1 MRKFYFLFMSLITLI
16 TLTGQNKQS
25 FISGTSQP
33 MIHFTKV
40 FRPQNVVN
48 QKKSTLQRVCQVQS
62 ETNVL
67 KQQLDSMVQPGY
79 KSTYT
84 YDNSGRKLTETNWYE
99 STNSLIAMTK
109 DSSVYNANGQLL
121 TYIEFERNLAT
132 NNLVVSYKTD
142 YQYNTNEKTEMKYSW
157 NTASHTWAS
166 RDKTVDTYDNTG
178 KIILALTSFWN
189 VDSWTDEYKTV
200 YEYDNQAN
208 KIVETFYYWSSGE
221 WLNISK
227 TMYNYDVNGNALGE
241 TSFSWSSNTQTWT
254 GSDKSEYLLDNNF
267 DISTVISS
275 NWNTTTQMWE
285 QSSKSEYFYDLNT
298 LSSDVF
304 SNGILNIFGKHKL
317 TSAKLYNYDSTNWV
331 YEGLATLYYS
341 TRDFQS
347 ETKTVVDD
355 AIKVYPNPASNYI
368 LFNQDKMA
376 GQFTVQLVDLQGKIV
391 LNQTST
397 NNNAV
402 SIAKLSKGLYQY
414 KILSDTKVY
423 TGKII
428 VK

>member
-1 MRKFYFLFMSLITLI
+1 MKKFYFLSLSLITLT

-25 FISGTSQP
+25 SILGTSQP
-33 MIHFTKV
+33 VTHFTKV
-40 FRPQNVVN
+40 LLSQNN
-48 QKKSTLQRVCQVQS
+48 GKQQKSSPQRVCQVQS

-84 YDNSGRKLTETNWYE
+84 YDNSGRNLTATSWYE
-99 STNSLIAMTK
+99 STNGWIVMYK
-109 DSSVYNANGQLL
+109 DSSIYKANGQLL

-132 NNLVVSYKTD
+132 NNLVASYKTD
-142 YQYNTNEKTEMKYSW
+142 YQYNTNDKTEIKYLW
-157 NTASHTWAS
+157 NTTSHTWVLMY
-166 RDKTVDTYDNTG
+166 KTVNTYNNTG
-178 KIILALTSFWN
+178 KIILTLTSFWN
-189 VDSWTDEYKTV
+189 VNSWTDKNKTV
-200 YEYDNQAN
+200 YEYDTKAN
-208 KIVETFYYWSSGE
+208 KIVETVYNWSSSE
-221 WLNISK
+221 WLNSSK
-227 TMYNYDVNGNALGE
+227 TMYNYDIYGNALGE
-241 TSFSWSSNTQTWT
+241 TNFSWSSNTQTWT
-254 GSDKSEYLLDNNF
+254 GIYKSEYLLDNNF

-285 QSSKSEYFYDLNT
+285 QSSKTECFYDLNT
-298 LSSDVF
+298 LASDVF
-304 SNGILNIFGKHKL
+304 SNGILNVFGQHKL
-317 TSAKLYNYDSTNWV
+317 TSAKLYSYDGTNWV

-347 ETKTVVDD
+347 GTKTIVDD
-355 AIKVYPNPASNYI
+355 TIKVYPNPASNYI
-368 LFNQDKMA
+368 SFNLDKII
-376 GQFTVQLVDLQGKIV
+376 GQFTVQLVDLQGKVV

-402 SIAKLSKGLYQY
+402 SIANLSKGLYQY